1 MKLGARIFKTGIAI
15 TLALYL
21 ASWLGLPTPV
31 FAGIAAIFA
40 IQPSIYR
47 SFLTIV
53 DQVQANIIGAATAI
67 IFGLIFEPSPIII
80 GLTAVIVI
88 TINLKLKIENTISI
102 ALVTVIAILE
112 SSGDNFLWFALVRT
126 GTVILGV
133 LSAFL
138 VNLIFLPPKYETKLV
153 SHIVENTDE
162 VIKWIRL
169 LTRKTTEHSMLK
181 EDIEKLKEKMMK
193 VDHLYLL
200 YKEERSYLK
209 RSTYVK
215 QRKLVLF
222 RQAII
227 ASNRALD
234 ALKKLHRLENEFY
247 HMPEEFQETL
257 VEELDYLLHWH
268 ERILMRFV
276 GRIKTQDHVDLHEEG
291 DVYKQHL
298 TESFLK
304 NQDKLK
310 EELLDYNMLTIMAST
325 VEYREQLEHLETL
338 LSSFQTYHKKTA
350 SLKLRKNKP
359 VKEYV
364 NRFFI
369 FLPSFSDQGCR
380 AGRLPS
386 D

>member
-153 SHIVENTDE
+153 SHVVENTDE

-200 YKEERSYLK
+200 YKEEN
-209 RSTYVK
+209 VP
-215 QRKLVLF
+215 
-222 RQAII
+222 
-227 ASNRALD
+227 
-234 ALKKLHRLENEFY
+234 
-247 HMPEEFQETL
+247 HM
-257 VEELDYLLHWH
+257 
-268 ERILMRFV
+268 
-276 GRIKTQDHVDLHEEG
+276 
-291 DVYKQHL
+291 
-298 TESFLK
+298 
-304 NQDKLK
+304 
-310 EELLDYNMLTIMAST
+310 
-325 VEYREQLEHLETL
+325 
-338 LSSFQTYHKKTA
+338 
-350 SLKLRKNKP
+350 
-359 VKEYV
+359 
-364 NRFFI
+364 
-369 FLPSFSDQGCR
+369 
-380 AGRLPS
+380 
-386 D
+386 

>member
-1 MKLGARIFKTGIAI
+1 
-15 TLALYL
+15 
-21 ASWLGLPTPV
+21 
-31 FAGIAAIFA
+31 
-40 IQPSIYR
+40 
-47 SFLTIV
+47 
-53 DQVQANIIGAATAI
+53 
-67 IFGLIFEPSPIII
+67 
-80 GLTAVIVI
+80 
-88 TINLKLKIENTISI
+88 
-102 ALVTVIAILE
+102 
-112 SSGDNFLWFALVRT
+112 
-126 GTVILGV
+126 
-133 LSAFL
+133 
-138 VNLIFLPPKYETKLV
+138 
-153 SHIVENTDE
+153 
-162 VIKWIRL
+162 
-169 LTRKTTEHSMLK
+169 
-181 EDIEKLKEKMMK
+181 MMK

-234 ALKKLHRLENEFY
+234 ALKKLHRLENEFC

-338 LSSFQTYHKKTA
+338 LTSFQTYHKKD
-350 SLKLRKNKP
+350 SELE
-359 VKEYV
+359 VEEE
-364 NRFFI
+364 
-369 FLPSFSDQGCR
+369 
-380 AGRLPS
+380 
-386 D
+386 

>member
-276 GRIKTQDHVDLHEEG
+276 GRIKMQDHVDLHEEG

-310 EELLDYNMLTIMAST
+310 EELLDYNMLTIMASA

-338 LSSFQTYHKKTA
+338 LSSFQTYHKED
-350 SLKLRKNKP
+350 SELE
-359 VKEYV
+359 VEEE
-364 NRFFI
+364 
-369 FLPSFSDQGCR
+369 
-380 AGRLPS
+380 
-386 D
+386 

>member
-1 MKLGARIFKTGIAI
+1 MFWYDSFSVKNEFYYRKGCKYSLMKLGARILKTGIAI

-21 ASWLGLPTPV
+21 AAWIGLPTPV

-88 TINLKLKIENTISI
+88 AINLKLKIENTISI

-112 SSGDNFLWFALVRT
+112 SSGDNFLMFALVRT

-138 VNLIFLPPKYETKLV
+138 VNLIFLPPKYETKLA

-169 LTRKTTEHSMLK
+169 LTRKTTEHKMLK

-200 YKEERSYLK
+200 YKEERSHLK
-209 RSTYVK
+209 RTTYVK
-215 QRKLVLF
+215 SRKLVLF

-234 ALKKLHRLENEFY
+234 TLKKLHRLENDFY

-276 GRIKTQDHVDLHEEG
+276 GKIKTHDTEDLLEEG

-325 VEYREQLEHLETL
+325 VEYREQLGHLETL
-338 LSSFQTYHKKTA
+338 ISSFQTYHRED
-350 SLKLRKNKP
+350 SELE
-359 VKEYV
+359 VGDDE
-364 NRFFI
+364 
-369 FLPSFSDQGCR
+369 
-380 AGRLPS
+380 
-386 D
+386 